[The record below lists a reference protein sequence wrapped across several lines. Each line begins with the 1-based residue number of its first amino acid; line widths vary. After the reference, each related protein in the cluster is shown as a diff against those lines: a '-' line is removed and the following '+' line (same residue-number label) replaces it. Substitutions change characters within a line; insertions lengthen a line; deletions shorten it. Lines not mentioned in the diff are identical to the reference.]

1 MSEKKEYIER
11 GEAFAILRDAS
22 KQSNSELDKAKIAF
36 AMVFLSQQPA
46 ADVEPVVRC
55 KDCRRWHPTESDTPN
70 ERYCS
75 FMGKFTRSSFYC
87 GRAERSGSGE

>member
-11 GEAFAILRDAS
+11 GALLLALGEKRAVL
-22 KQSNSELDKAKIAF
+22 NGLSEYGYLQVIRE
-36 AMVFLSQQPA
+36 VPA